1 MKTKILILYVYGLS
15 AALCFMMYFA
25 PADPA
30 AGGIPEEAIRI
41 RVVAHDNSKAEQERK
56 ERVHVAVAA
65 QIGEWSVKA
74 HSPEEARTLIADN
87 IEKIERTASKAAGE
101 PVAVSFG
108 QEAFP
113 AKQYGR
119 YVYPPGDYESL
130 VITIGDGHGDNW
142 WCLLY
147 PSFCFSEETEK
158 EPEYKWAVIELWDE
172 LQENESGSE
181 KTLAAKEDVEVDVDV
196 DVDLLCAKIAEEKE
210 TSTQLF
216 TKWDKLYTYCE

>member
-56 ERVHVAVAA
+56 ERVHVAAAA

-87 IEKIERTASKAAGE
+87 IEKIESTASKAAGE
-101 PVAVSFG
+101 PVDVSFG

-172 LQENESGSE
+172 LQQNGSGSE
-181 KTLAAKEDVEVDVDV
+181 KTLAAKEDVDVEV